1 MPNFKPKNQKV
12 IKSRKQCSNNNTTL
26 DTKHN
31 DMLNLFKIN
40 SEVTIPNNCKEID
53 RLRLLLKNKNTKNK
67 LEIQEKIT
75 ELKKKT
81 IIWSISRRSII

>member
-53 RLRLLLKNKNTKNK
+53 RLRLLLKNKNK

-75 ELKKKT
+75 ELKKRT
-81 IIWSISRRSII
+81 IIWSSSRRSII